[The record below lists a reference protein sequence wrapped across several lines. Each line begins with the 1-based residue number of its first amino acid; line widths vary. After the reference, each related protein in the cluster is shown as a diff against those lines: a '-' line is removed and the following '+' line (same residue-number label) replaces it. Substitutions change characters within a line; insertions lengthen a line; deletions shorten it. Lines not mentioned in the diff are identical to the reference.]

1 MDTETVALP
10 AAAGG
15 WNGPVPTAAAGVYL
29 RPPGY
34 ERVVAALRSTV
45 DRMAGADSA
54 PPLDVPPVIAR
65 ETVER
70 AGYVRSFP
78 QLLGTVHSFTGSRRE
93 WLRLSRLVG
102 TGDWH
107 QQQAVTDLVLLPA
120 ACYHAYPLLAGTIL
134 AGPQQLCLHGSCFR
148 QEESAETGRL
158 RSFRMSEL
166 VRLGPA
172 ADCLGWRDDWVE
184 RLAGWLRRLGLTV
197 DVEIADDPFFGT
209 GDTLLRD
216 TQRDQQLKYELRTPV
231 GDGVVQA
238 VASANCH
245 LDHFGTAFDIGLGT
259 GPAHSAC
266 VAFGLDRLAL
276 ALTAAHGPDLPGWP
290 AAARAALADG

>member
-1 MDTETVALP
+1 MAEAGLVGTTRP
-10 AAAGG
+10 AGSM
-15 WNGPVPTAAAGVYL
+15 PVPTAATGVFL
-29 RPPGY
+29 GPPGY
-34 ERVVAALRSTV
+34 EQLVTALRSTV
-45 DRMAGADSA
+45 DSMVDGGTE
-54 PPLDVPPVIAR
+54 PPLAIPPVIAR

-78 QLLGTVHSFTGSRRE
+78 QLLGTVHTFTGSRRE

-107 QQQAVTDLVLLPA
+107 QAQQVTDLVLLPA
-120 ACYHAYPLLAGTIL
+120 ACYHAYPLLAGTVL
-134 AGPQQLCLHGSCFR
+134 TEPRQLCLHGTCFR
-148 QEESAETGRL
+148 QEASAEPGRL

-166 VRLGPA
+166 VRLGTP
-172 ADCLGWRDDWVE
+172 ADCLSWRDAWVQ
-184 RLAGWLRRLGLTV
+184 RLAAWLRRLGLAV

-216 TQRDQQLKYELRTPV
+216 TQREQQLKWELRVPL
-231 GDGVVQA
+231 GDGQVQA

-245 LDHFGTAFDIGLGT
+245 LDHFGTAFDIAVDG

-276 ALTAAHGPDLPGWP
+276 ALVAVHGP
-290 AAARAALADG
+290 AAREALVDG